1 MKKNI
6 HPQYILT
13 KVKCACGAEY
23 EIYGTKKEIF
33 VESCRACS
41 PIFTGKEETKVV
53 VGRVEKFL
61 KRQAKTKQK
70 QEKKSS

>member
-1 MKKNI
+1 MKKKI

-23 EIYGTKKEIF
+23 EVYGTKKEIF
-33 VESCRACS
+33 VEACKNCS
-41 PIFTGKEETKVV
+41 PLFTGKEETKVL

-61 KRQAKTKQK
+61 KRYS
-70 QEKKSS
+70 KKKKEE